1 MSAQHVAG
9 AGQKRIN
16 TGQECCRGQVAVPQP
31 LVPHRANR
39 TRHAI
44 GISDAAQHRRD
55 HVAVLER
62 GHERSAFGR
71 MVTHPVEELGE
82 TPLRR
87 IHTAAGLDR
96 GQLLLVRHAGNEGRL
111 VLRPVVA
118 PEVVIIERHESLP
131 DRDHGRARGVEREG
145 LNGRARY
152 LCLRQCAGRRRGER
166 RHVRGVRLRG
176 EIRIASVAVHR
187 VLRDAPAKGS
197 ARAVD
202 DRHAHA
208 LRAEVN
214 AGYERHLFHA
224 CWR

>member
-1 MSAQHVAG
+1 MPAQHVAR

-16 TGQECCRGQVAVPQP
+16 TGQECCRRQVAVPQP

-39 TRHAI
+39 TRHRI
-44 GISDAAQHRRD
+44 GIGDAAQHGRD

-96 GQLLLVRHAGNEGRL
+96 GQLLFVRHAGNEGRL

-131 DRDHGRARGVEREG
+131 NRDHGRARGVEGEG
-145 LNGRARY
+145 PDRRAGH
-152 LCLRQCAGRRRGER
+152 LCLRERRGHRRGER
-166 RHVRGVRLRG
+166 DHVRCVRLRG
-176 EIRIASVAVHR
+176 KIRVALVAEHR
-187 VLRDAPAKGS
+187 VPGDAPAEGS
-197 ARAVD
+197 SRAVHD
-202 DRHAHA
+202 
-208 LRAEVN
+208 
-214 AGYERHLFHA
+214 
-224 CWR
+224 